1 MNNYKKNFIKMT
13 RYIVFL
19 FKEAESMLP
28 KNFAT
33 FEEAW
38 ECAKQEV
45 LAYNTNTG
53 TNMMVML
60 HATAAECKATKASG
74 HADVNQWVYG
84 NYSGSKSSE
93 TRFALGDARIIEVN
107 F

>member
-1 MNNYKKNFIKMT
+1 
-13 RYIVFL
+13 
-19 FKEAESMLP
+19 MLP
-28 KNFAT
+28 NNFAT

-45 LAYNTNTG
+45 IDYNTRTG
-53 TNMMVML
+53 QNMRVMH

-74 HADVNQWVYG
+74 HADVKQWVYG
-84 NYSGSKSSE
+84 DWSGSNLSE
-93 TRFALGDARIIEVN
+93 PRSALGEARIIEVK